1 MAEFTATA
9 RIPCRPLS
17 YDNKDLAE
25 PKELLV
31 DYSTGNVWVSKAD
44 GTLVDV
50 GTAVKEI
57 ILQYIKEDP
66 EFGGSITIEIDGVPV
81 ELSVIVA
88 QNASNID
95 LIFKA
100 LGYYKDPETNEIK
113 FNLLDKIANIDPE
126 TGDITFVIN
135 STDIVETP
143 DKQFVSQ
150 EEKDKIAK
158 ATHPEIIKA
167 TILGGASAWT
177 GSTAPYTQ
185 RVNVEGI
192 KESDTPVVDITLP
205 EIYETVQ
212 KQLDSWAYV
221 YKILTYDGYIM
232 VYASDPTEDDV
243 NIQMKV
249 DR

>member
-31 DYSTGNVWVSKAD
+31 DYSTGNVWVSKVD
-44 GTLVDV
+44 GTLVDI

-57 ILQYIKEDP
+57 ILEYIKEDP
-66 EFGGSITIEIDGVPV
+66 EFGGSITINIDGVPV
-81 ELSVIVA
+81 ELQVIVA
-88 QNASNID
+88 QNANNIKI
-95 LIFKA
+95 LFEA
-100 LGYYKDPETNEIK
+100 LGYYEDPETHEPK
-113 FNLLDKIANIDPE
+113 FDLLDKIANYDPE
-126 TGDITFVIN
+126 TGDITIN
-135 STDIVETP
+135 ISADNITETD

-177 GSTAPYTQ
+177 GSTAPYMQKVT
-185 RVNVEGI
+185 VEGI

-232 VYASDPTEDDV
+232 VYASEPTEDDV